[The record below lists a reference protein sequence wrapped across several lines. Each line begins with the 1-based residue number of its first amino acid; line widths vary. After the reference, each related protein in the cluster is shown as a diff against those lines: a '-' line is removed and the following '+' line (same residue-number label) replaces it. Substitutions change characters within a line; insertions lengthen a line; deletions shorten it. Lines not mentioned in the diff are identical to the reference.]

1 MAKKTNTNTK
11 KKKEKKLK
19 HLHMWLKQNPPVGKL
34 DKAKK
39 EKMYQA
45 FKRRAQARSAHR
57 YIDLGEEPVLL
68 RMYMNGTKTNTTIGS
83 LVKVGSFALIKS
95 KAPENKGEEIG
106 FTVKLKSYQTGKLT
120 TLVVWRQKHKA
131 YIEV

>member
-1 MAKKTNTNTK
+1 MVKEANTK
-11 KKKEKKLK
+11 KKQKKKLK
-19 HLHMWLKQNPPVGKL
+19 PLHMWLKQNPPVGKL

-45 FKRRAQARSAHR
+45 FKKRAQARSEHR
-57 YIDLGEEPVLL
+57 YIDLGKEPVLL
-68 RMYMNGTKTNTTIGS
+68 RMYMNGSKTNTTIGS
-83 LVKVGSFALIKS
+83 LVKVGSFAIMTS

-106 FTVKLKSYQTGKLT
+106 FTLKLKSYTTGRLT